1 MDVFDIPATAHYIG
15 GCVIGDS
22 PQTGVVDPYQ
32 RVYGHP
38 GLHAADGS
46 AVTADLGV
54 NPSLT
59 ITAQAE
65 RAMAFWPNRDEPE
78 TRPELGSPYRRIAG
92 VPRASR
98 GPRVGTGPRCGCR
111 SSPCRPAR
119 RCGAATPRGGGG
131 PHRLA

>member
-59 ITAQAE
+59 ITAPAE

-78 TRPELGSPYRRIAG
+78 TRPELGSPYRRIAPASPARPAVPASG
-92 VPRASR
+92 PGRAAAADRASAAPRAGAVR
-98 GPRVGTGPRCGCR
+98 RHHAAVAVRTG
-111 SSPCRPAR
+111 
-119 RCGAATPRGGGG
+119 
-131 PHRLA
+131 